1 VGEKPLPFINERLAQ
16 NQQQLDCEQLEKTQC
31 EKNVIEQGETIHKE
45 KKVVRPSRF
54 RFEPQ
59 DVMAILTTR
68 IVGQPHVLQAME
80 DLLFTVKADFN
91 STQRPLSVNLFLG
104 PTGVGKTETVRVIA
118 EAILGNANKI
128 CRIDM
133 NTLAQEHYS
142 AALTGSPPGYVGSKE
157 GQTLFNV
164 DNIKGSFSEPGIV
177 LFDEIEKAN
186 KDVVRAILN
195 VLDTGKLVLTSGAKE
210 LDFSNA
216 LIFMTSNLGVRELT
230 QHIAAHQHGWRKWL
244 GIKPRQEE
252 EILNTALTHH
262 FDPEFLNRI
271 DRVIHFNRLD
281 EKFLDNLVDI
291 ELEKLNQR
299 LSRRKASLTLDKLA
313 RNFLCEEY
321 DQGYGARN
329 VARRMRIE
337 LEPKLARAL
346 IDYPEQREFTA
357 VVENK
362 NLCVT
367 PLNFSP

>member
-1 VGEKPLPFINERLAQ
+1 LPFINERLAQ
-16 NQQQLDCEQLEKTQC
+16 HQQQLEIEQHEKILFEKTLFEKSEQPQLE
-31 EKNVIEQGETIHKE
+31 HK
-45 KKVVRPSRF
+45 VARPSRF
-54 RFEPQ
+54 RFDPQ

-68 IVGQPHVLQAME
+68 IIGQPHVLQAME
-80 DLLFTVKADFN
+80 DMLFTLKADFN
-91 STQRPLSVNLFLG
+91 SAQRPLSVNLFLG

-216 LIFMTSNLGVRELT
+216 LIFMTSNVGVRELT
-230 QHIAAHQHGWRKWL
+230 QDIAAHQRGWRKWL
-244 GIKPRQEE
+244 GIKPNNKHEV
-252 EILNTALTHH
+252 LDAALTAH

-271 DRVIHFNRLD
+271 DRVIPFDQLD
-281 EKFLDNLVDI
+281 SNMLDDLIDI

-299 LSRRKASLTLDKLA
+299 LSRRKASLSLTESA
-313 RNFLCEEY
+313 REFLCEDY
-321 DQGYGARN
+321 DQRYGARSI
-329 VARRMRIE
+329 ARRMRIE

-346 IDYPEQREFTA
+346 IHFPEAQKFTTA
-357 VVENK
+357 MKNK
-362 NLCVT
+362 KLFVT
-367 PLNFSP
+367 CL